1 MAQNKP
7 CPICSKNLNEE
18 TWKAKSGKWYHAF
31 RHEDWKAAETECR
44 DVETGKPYIEFIS
57 DKKPYQKPYA
67 SKIAQN
73 APKIAPK
80 GEDYQNL
87 LNADRKL
94 YALILAVAHIQGVK
108 QEDIENELTRMEYE
122 KK

>member
-1 MAQNKP
+1 MATIIDK
-7 CPICSKNLNEE
+7 CPKCGQDISEQEWGKNPKN
-18 TWKAKSGKWYHAF
+18 Y
-31 RHEDWKAAETECR
+31 
-44 DVETGKPYIEFIS
+44 GKPYHAWRHVEKNPDCDFIEWC
-57 DKKPYQKPYA
+57 DKLPPKKPYA
-67 SKIAQN
+67 SKTPQN
-73 APKIAPK
+73 TPKIVPK